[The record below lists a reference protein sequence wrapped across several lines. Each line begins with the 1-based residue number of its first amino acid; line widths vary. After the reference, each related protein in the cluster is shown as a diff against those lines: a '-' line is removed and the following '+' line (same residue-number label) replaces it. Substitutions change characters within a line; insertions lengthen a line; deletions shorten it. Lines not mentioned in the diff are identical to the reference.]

1 MPYRIRQATPADA
14 EAIVRMHTAA
24 HEECYAHLLPSTF
37 FAGSRESIGERI
49 DQRGPYL
56 ASKDPRLVA
65 HDESGE
71 VVGLADAGP
80 ARDPDLVGIP
90 ELYRIYTLSR
100 TYGSGLGSQL
110 LQAAIGDT
118 PAYLWVLE
126 ENQRARAFYRKS
138 GFSPDGA
145 RKAQTWDRAELP
157 EIRLVRG

>member
-14 EAIVRMHTAA
+14 ENIVRMHTAA

-37 FAGSRESIGERI
+37 FADSREGIGERI
-49 DQRGPYL
+49 AQRGPYL
-56 ASKDPRLVA
+56 ASQDPRLVA
-65 HDESGE
+65 HDEAGE

-80 ARDPDLVGIP
+80 ARDSDMTGIP

-110 LQAAIGDT
+110 LQAAIGDA

-126 ENQRARAFYRKS
+126 DNPRANAFYRKS
-138 GFSPDGA
+138 GFVPDGA
-145 RKAQTWDRAELP
+145 RKTQTWKGVELP
-157 EIRLVRG
+157 EIRLVRR

>member
-1 MPYRIRQATPADA
+1 
-14 EAIVRMHTAA
+14 MHTAA

-37 FAGSRESIGERI
+37 FAGSRESLGERI

-56 ASKDPRLVA
+56 ASQEPRLVA
-65 HDESGE
+65 HDEAGQ

-145 RKAQTWDRAELP
+145 RKAQTWDGAELQ

>member
-37 FAGSRESIGERI
+37 FAGSRESIRERI
-49 DQRGPYL
+49 EQRGPYL
-56 ASKDPRLVA
+56 ASTDPRLVA
-65 HDESGE
+65 HDEAGE
-71 VVGLADAGP
+71 VVGLADAGT

-100 TYGSGLGSQL
+100 TYGSGLGSEL
-110 LQAAIGDT
+110 LQAAIGDA

-145 RKAQTWDRAELP
+145 RKAQTWDGAGLQ

>member
-37 FAGSRESIGERI
+37 FAGARESIGDRI
-49 DQRGPYL
+49 AQRGPYL
-56 ASKDPRLVA
+56 ASQDPRLVA
-65 HDESGE
+65 HDEVGE

-80 ARDPDLVGIP
+80 ARDTDMAGIP
-90 ELYRIYTLSR
+90 ELYRMYTLSR

-110 LQAAIGDT
+110 LRAAIGDT

-126 ENQRARAFYRKS
+126 DNHRARAFYQKS
-138 GFSPDGA
+138 GFNPDGA
-145 RKAQTWDRAELP
+145 FKTQTWEGAELS
-157 EIRLVRG
+157 EIRLIRG